1 MFSVIALWVIV
12 KNFELIFENSFNENT
27 CLTVILG
34 DLNSLSL
41 FWYGNGKTSFSRKW
55 TTYLSIWTHSNHY
68 DFRGTPKTG
77 PAK

>member
-41 FWYGNGKTSFSRKW
+41 FSKMDNIPINMDSLES
-55 TTYLSIWTHSNHY
+55 L
-68 DFRGTPKTG
+68 
-77 PAK
+77 